1 MREQKSILATLYA
14 GPHHPINETSP
25 ELRFL
30 RGICERRMDIVDELF
45 SEIKLFRNL
54 PSAVDAP
61 FGRYEGLDG
70 IRKFIDDLYTR
81 LEAKS
86 LSYTPVVQTRANG
99 RVVSELVLN
108 VEGEDFRKEIP
119 MFWVGDLRTAD
130 TLDEVRLYCHHTYIP
145 GLQAYRKPI
154 FPSAHLEM
162 GDPNLL
168 TGAVREYYEVLH
180 HVPQVDVPRILNS
193 MEPDCVFGGYNPNDT
208 LESAHA
214 SMKDPYT
221 GMATYIPRCV
231 GMRYET
237 IIDDGVNCT
246 IEWQHIVSRAGKSSA
261 GSPLPASAPMNAER
275 AASSAPSASVI
286 TPDTKGPS
294 TGPRLQSPRRR
305 PKASTRWK
313 NSPPDAAGIRRADN
327 KKMGERVAPLPLV
340 VSERTDIMKTSVNI
354 VASMAMVAS
363 LCSRFRH
370 AAFH

>member
-1 MREQKSILATLYA
+1 MFVQKSILAELYA
-14 GPHHPINETSP
+14 GPHHPIDLDSP

-30 RGICERRMDIVDELF
+30 SGICERRMGVVDELF
-45 SEIKLFRNL
+45 FETKLFRNL

-61 FGRYEGLDG
+61 FGRYEGLEG
-70 IRKFIDDLYTR
+70 IRRFVEDLYAR
-81 LEAKS
+81 LES
-86 LSYTPVVQTRANG
+86 ERLSFTPVVQTRANG
-99 RVVSELVLN
+99 RVVSELVLK
-108 VEGEDFRKEIP
+108 VEGEDFYKEIP

-130 TLDEVRLYCHHTYIP
+130 TLDEVRVYCHHTYIP

-208 LESAHA
+208 VESAHV

-221 GMATYIPRCV
+221 HMATYIPRCV

-246 IEWQHIVSRAGKSSA
+246 IEWQHVVSRAGREELSRIA
-261 GSPLPASAPMNAER
+261 
-275 AASSAPSASVI
+275 I
-286 TPDTKGPS
+286 
-294 TGPRLQSPRRR
+294 
-305 PKASTRWK
+305 
-313 NSPPDAAGIRRADN
+313 AGISTY
-327 KKMGERVAPLPLV
+327 ERGK
-340 VSERTDIMKTSVNI
+340 SGK
-354 VASMAMVAS
+354 
-363 LCSRFRH
+363 LCSIRICDYAGYEKTIDWTKTPVTQAEAQSINFVEEFPAGCGRNPQS
-370 AAFH
+370 